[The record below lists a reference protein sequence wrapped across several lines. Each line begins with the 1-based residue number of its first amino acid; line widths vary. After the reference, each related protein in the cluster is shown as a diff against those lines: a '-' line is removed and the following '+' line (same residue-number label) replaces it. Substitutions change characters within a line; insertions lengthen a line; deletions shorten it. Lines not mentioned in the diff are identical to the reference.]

1 VYNFGIS
8 LIVKTGWI
16 MTNKSKVVV
25 LIIGLIILSGLLLYG
40 LLGHYIY
47 FASLIGV
54 FFIPSLLL
62 WFYIDLHADRWEK
75 TALAVVLII
84 SFFFSVVI
92 EIIGVYFK
100 FWTFFTDKDPL
111 LGINIGD
118 IPIEEFLFY
127 IGANMQ
133 LCFLYLAVSLKCDS
147 IGITAKRV
155 RSWFSIKKTDQENA
169 SGTKQKKAA
178 IIIAAIIAVLAAVG
192 LVIRAKK
199 EHPEPKIPEK
209 YRNSRGMP
217 VYKEGVWY
225 PGWLIAITPFF
236 AVGVAWFRAMI
247 KKINVAAFLISLVL
261 NMTMYILFEYNAI
274 MRGHWVYNEQR
285 LLGLKFAGTM
295 SIELFLVYITSFLFL
310 VPFFETIRYFF
321 ICKLGTQDEKKV
333 YEEEV

>member
-1 VYNFGIS
+1 MSN
-8 LIVKTGWI
+8 KTKI
-16 MTNKSKVVV
+16 VV
-25 LIIGLIILSGLLLYG
+25 LITGLIILSGLFVYG

-47 FASLIGV
+47 FVSLIGV

-62 WFYIDLHADRWEK
+62 WFYIALHADRWEK
-75 TALAVVLII
+75 TALIVVLIT
-84 SFFFSVVI
+84 SFFFSVVL
-92 EIIGVYFK
+92 EIVGVYFK

-147 IGITAKRV
+147 LGITAKRV
-155 RSWFSIKKTDQENA
+155 RSWFSPKKTGQENTTA
-169 SGTKQKKAA
+169 TNQKKAA
-178 IIIAAIIAVLAAVG
+178 IIIAAIIAVLVAVG

-199 EHPEPKIPEK
+199 EHPTPEVPER

-217 VYKEGVWY
+217 VYKEGIWY
-225 PGWLIAITPFF
+225 PGWLIAIIPFC
-236 AVGVAWFRAMI
+236 AIGVAWFRAMF
-247 KKINVAAFLISLVL
+247 KKINIAAFLISLTI

-285 LLGLKFAGTM
+285 LLGFRFAGT
-295 SIELFLVYITSFLFL
+295 IPLEQILLYFVSFLFL
-310 VPFFETIRYFF
+310 IPFFATVRFF
-321 ICKLGTQDEKKV
+321 LISKLGSPEEKKA

>member
-1 VYNFGIS
+1 MTKKSKLVL
-8 LIVKTGWI
+8 LIV
-16 MTNKSKVVV
+16 
-25 LIIGLIILSGLLLYG
+25 GLIILGGLFLYG
-40 LLGHYIY
+40 LLGHYLY
-47 FASLIGV
+47 FASLMGV

-62 WFYIDLHADRWEK
+62 WYYIDLHADRWEK
-75 TALAVVLII
+75 TALAVVLIT
-84 SFFFSVVI
+84 SFFFSVVL
-92 EIIGVYFK
+92 EIVGVYLK

-111 LGINIGD
+111 MGINIGD
-118 IPIEEFLFY
+118 IPVEEFLFY

-147 IGITAKRV
+147 LGFTAKRV
-155 RSWFSIKKTDQENA
+155 RSWFSRKKTGHEDSPVAKRQR
-169 SGTKQKKAA
+169 AA
-178 IIIAAIIAVLAAVG
+178 IIIMGIIVAILAAVG

-199 EHPEPKIPEK
+199 NHPEPEVPEK
-209 YRNSRGMP
+209 YRNGRGMP

-236 AVGVAWFRAMI
+236 AIGVVWFRAMI
-247 KKINVAAFLISLVL
+247 KKINIAAFLISFVL

-310 VPFFETIRYFF
+310 VPFFETVRYFF
-321 ICKLGTQDEKKV
+321 ISRLGSPEDKKA